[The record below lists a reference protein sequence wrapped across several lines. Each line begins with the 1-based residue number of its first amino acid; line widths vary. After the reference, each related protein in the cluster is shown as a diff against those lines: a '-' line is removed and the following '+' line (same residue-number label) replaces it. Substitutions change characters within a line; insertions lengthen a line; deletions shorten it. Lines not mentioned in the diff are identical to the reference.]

1 MKFTRDKKIKSAHLG
16 HLKPFAIPDG
26 MTIVID
32 TREQLPCFIKAL
44 PKKHGKV
51 VKGKYDGKLK
61 MLGKYTGDLNIHID
75 SVPYGDYSI
84 KGHEFEFG
92 IERKQISDFYSYI
105 GKERKKT
112 TKKMQSFRDI
122 VQGGGY
128 AALVIEASEADILS
142 GFLMSTVSPNVAR
155 GFLVSWRVR
164 YGLHTYFSRDR
175 KDIERFV
182 LDSMIKFYNVS
193 REV

>member
-26 MTIVID
+26 MIIIQD
-32 TREQLPCFIKAL
+32 TREQLPLFEIIPEHTGKFNL
-44 PKKHGKV
+44 IRKKV
-51 VKGKYDGKLK
+51 D
-61 MLGKYTGDLNIHID
+61 
-75 SVPYGDYSI
+75 YGDYTI
-84 KGHEFEFG
+84 KGFESSFA
-92 IERKQISDFYSYI
+92 IERKQISDFYGYI

-112 TKKMQSFRDI
+112 TKKMKGFQAI
-122 VQGGGY
+122 VKAGGY

-142 GFLMSTVSPNVAR
+142 GFMMSTVSPNVAR

-193 REV
+193 REG